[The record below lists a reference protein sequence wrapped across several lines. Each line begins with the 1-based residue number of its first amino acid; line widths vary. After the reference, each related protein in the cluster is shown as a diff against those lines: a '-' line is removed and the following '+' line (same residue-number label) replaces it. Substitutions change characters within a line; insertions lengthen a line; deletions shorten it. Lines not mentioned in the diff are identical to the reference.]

1 MKNIDLHTHT
11 TASDGSFAPAEVVKM
26 AEAVGLT
33 AVAITDH
40 DTTAGV
46 TEALAAGEELALEVV
61 PGVELSVDHARLG
74 SLHILGYWIQLGHPD
89 LAGRLEDIRG
99 GRGKRNEKILARL
112 AELECPLKLE
122 EVEQIAGG
130 EVIGR
135 PHLAQAMV
143 QRGYVNS
150 TQEAFDSYL
159 ARGKPAYMERERM
172 NPDEAVDRIRRAG
185 GVAVWAHPGL
195 VGLDESELEKEVLA
209 LVSAGLCGIE
219 CYYTEHSPRTT
230 ELLLKLCRRHDLAP
244 TGGSDFHGAAKPT
257 VKLGVLQVPADLL
270 EGLRARKP

>member
-1 MKNIDLHTHT
+1 MKTIDLHTHT

-26 AEAVGLT
+26 AEEAGLV

-46 TEALAAGEELALEVV
+46 AEAQAAGEELAVEVV

-74 SLHILGYWIQLGHPD
+74 SLHILGYWIQPGHPD
-89 LAGRLEDIRG
+89 LASRLEDIRG
-99 GRGKRNEKILARL
+99 GRGRRNEKILARL
-112 AELECPLKLE
+112 AELDCPLELAE
-122 EVEQIAGG
+122 IQQIAGG

-143 QRGYVNS
+143 QRGYVKT

-172 NPDEAVDRIRRAG
+172 SPEEAVDRIRRAG

-195 VGLDESELEKEVLA
+195 IGLDESELEKEILA
-209 LVSAGLCGIE
+209 LVSAGLSGVE
-219 CYYTEHSPRTT
+219 CHYTEHSPQTT
-230 ELLLKLCRRHDLAP
+230 ELLLKLCRRHNLAP
-244 TGGSDFHGAAKPT
+244 TGGSDFHGAAKPA
-257 VKLGVLQVPADLL
+257 VKLGALQVPADLL